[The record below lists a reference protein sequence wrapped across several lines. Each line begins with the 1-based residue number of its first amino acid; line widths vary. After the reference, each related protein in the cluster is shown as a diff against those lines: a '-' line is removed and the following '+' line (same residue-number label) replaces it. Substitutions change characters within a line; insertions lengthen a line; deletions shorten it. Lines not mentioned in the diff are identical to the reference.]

1 MSLFGSHT
9 YNYIPCQP
17 SFSATK
23 PTFPHFLSRNPGV
36 RFYSF
41 LANKIDSKKHAVL
54 KIDILRD
61 TCCCNVKCRKRQ
73 QQLSI
78 ARLCQKRIFQ
88 LHRNHWKQSFPLLA
102 TISYPFS
109 LFIVKPYLLQCT
121 KSTHRTT
128 VFLTIFFSIKM

>member
-78 ARLCQKRIFQ
+78 ARLCQKKIFQ
-88 LHRNHWKQSFPLLA
+88 LGTTGNKVF
-102 TISYPFS
+102 
-109 LFIVKPYLLQCT
+109 LFLPQHLIHFQLKPYLLQCI

>member
-23 PTFPHFLSRNPGV
+23 PTFPHFLSWNPGV
-36 RFYSF
+36 RFCSF
-41 LANKIDSKKHAVL
+41 LANKIDGKKHAVL
-54 KIDILRD
+54 KIDVLRD

-78 ARLCQKRIFQ
+78 ARLCQKRIVQ
-88 LHRNHWKQSFPLLA
+88 LTGNNVF
-102 TISYPFS
+102 
-109 LFIVKPYLLQCT
+109 LFLPQYLIHLQLKIQCI
-121 KSTHRTT
+121 KSTHKNNCIPYY
-128 VFLTIFFSIKM
+128 FLQYQNVKLNQQ

>member
-17 SFSATK
+17 SISATK

-54 KIDILRD
+54 KIDVLRD

-78 ARLCQKRIFQ
+78 ARLCQKRIVQ
-88 LHRNHWKQSFPLLA
+88 LTGNNVF
-102 TISYPFS
+102 
-109 LFIVKPYLLQCT
+109 LFLPQYLIHLQLKIQCI
-121 KSTHRTT
+121 KSTHKNNCIPYY
-128 VFLTIFFSIKM
+128 FLQYQNVKLNQQ